1 MEEESMTQSYL
12 ERIDQAAAAL
22 EQICGPAEVGIILGS
37 GLGDYVD
44 ALEGRKTIA
53 YEEIPSFPVSTVEG
67 HAGRWHTGALKGKR
81 ACMMQGRFH
90 AYEGYDLL
98 DVTLPVRVMRKLG
111 VHTLIV
117 TNAAG
122 GVNTSF
128 QAGDLMLITDF
139 LNLSGKNPLI
149 GPNLSEFGPRFPDMT
164 YAYDRELRALA
175 AEAAQKL
182 SIPLRQ
188 GVYCWLNGPNYETP
202 AEIRMVRTLGAD
214 AVGMSTVPETLVA
227 RHSGMRVLGLSC
239 ITNMAA
245 GVLDQPLNHAE
256 VMETGLKVKHTFERL
271 VSGIIQAI

>member
-1 MEEESMTQSYL
+1 MNETYL
-12 ERIDQAAAAL
+12 DRIDLAAAIIK
-22 EQICGPAEVGIILGS
+22 ENCGTADVGIILGS
-37 GLGDYVD
+37 GLGDYAD
-44 ALEGRKTIA
+44 ALEERQTIA

-67 HAGRWHTGALKGKR
+67 HAGRWHTGKLRGKR
-81 ACMMQGRFH
+81 VCMMQGRFH
-90 AYEGYDLL
+90 AYEGYDLW

-122 GVNTSF
+122 GVNTAF

-149 GPNLSEFGPRFPDMT
+149 GHNFDEFGLRFPDMT

-175 AEAAQKL
+175 ADVARKQEITLQ
-182 SIPLRQ
+182 Q

-202 AEIRMVRTLGAD
+202 AEIRMLRGLGAD

-227 RHSGMRVLGLSC
+227 RHSGMRVAGISC

-256 VMETGLKVKHTFERL
+256 VMETGIRVRHTFETL
-271 VSGIIQAI
+271 VSGIVEAL